1 MGFSWDWCELSV
13 GTAHPE
19 PESGSLV
26 GFKREVGGREEGGLF
41 EGRVA
46 TFTKKINYNL
56 RYLMTKK
63 LINKNVFLCHN

>member
-26 GFKREVGGREEGGLF
+26 GFKREFGGLQA
-41 EGRVA
+41 GA
-46 TFTKKINYNL
+46 WWDL
-56 RYLMTKK
+56 SGS
-63 LINKNVFLCHN
+63 FLGF